1 MQSSN
6 ANTDPNI
13 SDNNFMREIS
23 SSSSSD
29 KNNEKLVP
37 LLHGVDEKWVRCHKC
52 KQGCG
57 DLRRKFPSKSNFC
70 FLLGSVLY
78 LAAGIWD
85 IIDRDDDN
93 SDQKE
98 NDDYDYDYDA
108 DDAIVNIGN
117 GQIIINGY
125 QMLYTTAALC
135 FFANGII
142 DLMEGVKKRHPAL
155 EKKVALLLICGGF
168 FDSIGGLLVVS
179 KENVSNVLSLIA
191 AMFYMSEAMVAMYM
205 HYHLYTSYFNQH
217 ENYVAE
223 YQRRS
228 DIGDSLVPEEFLD
241 SNSSS
246 SSSSSSSTSINTN
259 LSPSSFGIFI
269 AGDVLFFSGS
279 LLDLIVGICI
289 LIPSIGADSLQ
300 LLIWALISD
309 ILWCI
314 DGLLYVL
321 LECYS

>member
-1 MQSSN
+1 M
-6 ANTDPNI
+6 I
-13 SDNNFMREIS
+13 EI

-37 LLHGVDEKWVRCHKC
+37 LLHGVDEKWVRYHKC

-85 IIDRDDDN
+85 IIDRDDYDDD

-98 NDDYDYDYDA
+98 NDDYDYDYDYDA

-117 GQIIINGY
+117 GQIIINEY

-142 DLMEGVKKRHPAL
+142 DLMEGVKKRHEL
-155 EKKVALLLICGGF
+155 EKKVALLLTCGGF
-168 FDSIGGLLVVS
+168 FDSIGGLLVIS

-205 HYHLYTSYFNQH
+205 HYNLYTSYFNQQ
-217 ENYVAE
+217 ENDVAE

-241 SNSSS
+241 SNSSCS
-246 SSSSSSSTSINTN
+246 SSSLSSASKNTN